1 MKQKVGKRM
10 MEIAPL
16 YEKMILAVSILCA
29 VVIFIIGFL
38 FAMLK
43 WNAGDA
49 VIGLSIL
56 LVSLAVAIMIIYLG
70 RWRAVI
76 RPLQLYGMGVL
87 VDKMEHLKPEYFM
100 DEPPKTTQVNKEE
113 QAQVDQQEEIVIE
126 WKCPFCD
133 EINRQ
138 ETDYCE
144 YCGIERIE

>member
-10 MEIAPL
+10 MEIAVI
-16 YEKMILAVSILCA
+16 YETVMLVVSCVMAVLIFLGGLLGSI
-29 VVIFIIGFL
+29 FL
-38 FAMLK
+38 
-43 WNAGDA
+43 WIAGSFWG
-49 VIGLSIL
+49 GLGVL
-56 LVSLAVAIMIIYLG
+56 LISLGLGVLIIYTG
-70 RWRAVI
+70 KWRAEVRTI
-76 RPLQLYGMGVL
+76 QMYGMGVL

-100 DEPPKTTQVNKEE
+100 EEAPKTTQVTKDE

-144 YCGIERIE
+144 YCGVERIE